1 MSFVAS
7 GCSFSELLRRSGSD
21 HVDKH
26 EIGRDWMDMLEIY
39 TQTFEA
45 DRALLEP
52 QHPGQFIDLQH
63 DDFVAN
69 PWPGIE
75 SIYAARG
82 APLTPDA
89 RSQMQT
95 WLDDHPKGKHG
106 EHEYRLED
114 YGINRAEVEALFA
127 DYVARYQLTMD

>member
-1 MSFVAS
+1 
-7 GCSFSELLRRSGSD
+7 
-21 HVDKH
+21 
-26 EIGRDWMDMLEIY
+26 MDMLEIY